1 MNKKLLKYIV
11 IAVGIVLGVYVS
23 YLQININDNIA
34 RIIFFDIGQG
44 DAILIITPEKE
55 KILIDGGPGNV
66 LITKIGKYLPFYNPY
81 IDLIILTHAHDDHVS
96 GLNEVLRRYKVGKI
110 LYPGNIQYYA
120 PSYLNWLNIIHEN
133 ELNLTTTKTGDV
145 YNFSSSSLEILYPFE
160 VYNGEMVEDV
170 NDTSVVARYCY
181 IEICVLLT
189 GDAPIAVEEEIIASR
204 QNIGAKVLKMAH
216 HGSQY
221 SNSEE
226 WLTAVNPE
234 AAIIQSGEG
243 NSFNHPHLRILKRLK
258 RLGINILRN
267 DILGEI
273 VVKTDGLNY
282 WIN

>member
-1 MNKKLLKYIV
+1 M
-11 IAVGIVLGVYVS
+11 
-23 YLQININDNIA
+23 
-34 RIIFFDIGQG
+34 
-44 DAILIITPEKE
+44 
-55 KILIDGGPGNV
+55 
-66 LITKIGKYLPFYNPY
+66 
-81 IDLIILTHAHDDHVS
+81 ILTHAHDDHVS
-96 GLNEVLRRYKVGKI
+96 GLNEVLRRYKVGMI

-120 PSYLNWLNIIHEN
+120 PSYLNLLNIIDEN
-133 ELNLTTTKTGDV
+133 ELNLTTTKAGDI
-145 YNFSSSSLEILYPFE
+145 YNFSSSRLEILYPFVVYSGEE
-160 VYNGEMVEDV
+160 VDDV

-189 GDAPIAVEEEIIASR
+189 GDAPVVVEEEIIASG
-204 QNIGAKVLKMAH
+204 QNIKAKVLKMAH

-226 WLTAVNPE
+226 WLLAVNPE
-234 AAIIQSGEG
+234 TAIIQSGEG

-273 VVKTDGLNY
+273 IVKTDGLKY